1 MEQFYDAAV
10 IGGGPAGSTVAT
22 ALAQAGRSVVV
33 FEKEKFPRF
42 HVGESLLPLNLPIFD
57 QLGLAEKIRRA
68 GFQEKY
74 GAFFW
79 NEASGGT
86 RPVVFEK
93 SLDNRHPMAFHVKR
107 GEFDELLLRHS
118 EEAGAVVRE
127 ETEIRE
133 VLFEGARAVG
143 VVARGRGGEDERVR
157 ARVVVDA
164 SGQTAFL
171 SRRLGTRRFDSRL
184 KRAALFAHYEGVP
197 RPAGKQAGDILL
209 PVAEGVWFWII
220 PFSDGTASVGAVFD
234 PAIAGGVDGEAL
246 EPRFERLIA
255 RNAKMMELL
264 AGGRRTS
271 KVHGISDYSAA
282 SAKLRGDGYVLVG
295 DAATFL
301 DPVFSTGVFLAM
313 AMGVRAAR
321 AIERAIAR
329 HGRVD
334 ARDLKAYEKG
344 ANKLVARFRRF
355 VYAFYD
361 PLFFEAFCT
370 EAPNE
375 SMRAAV
381 TSVLA
386 GGVEKTP
393 LRARI
398 WMTLMFLGIGFDR
411 WRRRLLRMP
420 PTEAAEKDVQ
430 SLMSKV

>member
-93 SLDNRHPMAFHVKR
+93 SLDDRHPMAYHVKR

-133 VLFEGARAVG
+133 VIFEGERAVG
-143 VVARGRGGEDERVR
+143 VVARGRGGQDERIR
-157 ARVVVDA
+157 ARIVVDA

-171 SRRLGTRRFDSRL
+171 SRRLGTRRLDSKL

-197 RPAGKQAGDILL
+197 RPPGKQAGDILL
-209 PVAEGVWFWII
+209 PVAEDVWYWII

-234 PAIAGGVDGEAL
+234 PAIAGGAEGETL
-246 EPRFERLIA
+246 EQRFERLIA

-264 AGGRRTS
+264 TGGRRTS

-313 AMGVRAAR
+313 AMGVGAAR
-321 AIERAIAR
+321 AIDRAIAR
-329 HGRVD
+329 HGRVN
-334 ARDLKAYEKG
+334 ARDLKGYENY
-344 ANKLVARFRRF
+344 ANRLVARFRRF
-355 VYAFYD
+355 VY
-361 PLFFEAFCT
+361 
-370 EAPNE
+370 
-375 SMRAAV
+375 
-381 TSVLA
+381 
-386 GGVEKTP
+386 
-393 LRARI
+393 
-398 WMTLMFLGIGFDR
+398 
-411 WRRRLLRMP
+411 
-420 PTEAAEKDVQ
+420 
-430 SLMSKV
+430 

>member
-1 MEQFYDAAV
+1 
-10 IGGGPAGSTVAT
+10 
-22 ALAQAGRSVVV
+22 
-33 FEKEKFPRF
+33 
-42 HVGESLLPLNLPIFD
+42 
-57 QLGLAEKIRRA
+57 
-68 GFQEKY
+68 
-74 GAFFW
+74 
-79 NEASGGT
+79 
-86 RPVVFEK
+86 
-93 SLDNRHPMAFHVKR
+93 
-107 GEFDELLLRHS
+107 
-118 EEAGAVVRE
+118 
-127 ETEIRE
+127 
-133 VLFEGARAVG
+133 
-143 VVARGRGGEDERVR
+143 
-157 ARVVVDA
+157 
-164 SGQTAFL
+164 
-171 SRRLGTRRFDSRL
+171 
-184 KRAALFAHYEGVP
+184 
-197 RPAGKQAGDILL
+197 
-209 PVAEGVWFWII
+209 
-220 PFSDGTASVGAVFD
+220 
-234 PAIAGGVDGEAL
+234 DGEAL

-255 RNAKMMELL
+255 RNAKMMELV

-282 SAKLRGDGYVLVG
+282 AAKLRGAGYVLVG

-375 SMRAAV
+375 AMRAAV

>member
-1 MEQFYDAAV
+1 MAR
-10 IGGGPAGSTVAT
+10 GPAA
-22 ALAQAGRSVVV
+22 
-33 FEKEKFPRF
+33 
-42 HVGESLLPLNLPIFD
+42 
-57 QLGLAEKIRRA
+57 
-68 GFQEKY
+68 
-74 GAFFW
+74 
-79 NEASGGT
+79 
-86 RPVVFEK
+86 
-93 SLDNRHPMAFHVKR
+93 
-107 GEFDELLLRHS
+107 
-118 EEAGAVVRE
+118 
-127 ETEIRE
+127 
-133 VLFEGARAVG
+133 
-143 VVARGRGGEDERVR
+143 EDERIR

-171 SRRLGTRRFDSRL
+171 SRRLGTRRFDSKL

-209 PVAEGVWFWII
+209 PVAEGVWYWII

-234 PAIAGGVDGEAL
+234 PAIADGAEGETL
-246 EPRFERLIA
+246 EQRFERLIV
-255 RNAKMMELL
+255 RNAKMIELL

-321 AIERAIAR
+321 AIDRAIAR

-334 ARDLKAYEKG
+334 ARDLTTYERD

-398 WMTLMFLGIGFDR
+398 WMTLMFWGSGFDR
-411 WRRRLLRMP
+411 WRRRLLRLP
-420 PTEAAEKDVQ
+420 PTEAAENRV
-430 SLMSKV
+430 